1 MGPLAG
7 THHREL
13 NRQQA
18 ELNRLM
24 LSFQQHERAMA
35 LFLQQHA
42 RLHARA
48 MARTDPWSLEDDVLE
63 GLGADDLRRVPAG
76 CMHSLAWLL
85 WHMARCEDIAINL
98 LVAAGDQVLLA
109 GGWLEKLGVSARDT
123 GNCMDAAEIDA
134 FSQTVDLEALRAYR
148 VAVGRRTREI
158 AAGLGPA
165 DLKRKVDPACL
176 QRVWDE
182 GAVLPAASG
191 IVEYWG
197 RRNTAGLLLMPAS
210 IDILKIQFRMI
221 LTGSF
226 IPTLL

>member
-1 MGPLAG
+1 MAPLAE
-7 THHREL
+7 THYREL

-24 LSFQQHERAMA
+24 LSFQRHEQAMA

-48 MARTDPWSLEDDVLE
+48 MAGTEPWSLEDEVLE
-63 GLGADDLRRVPAG
+63 GLSPEDLRRLPPG
-76 CMHSLAWLL
+76 GEHSLAWLL
-85 WHMARCEDIAINL
+85 WHIARCEDIAMNL
-98 LVAAGDQVLLA
+98 LVAGSDQVLLA
-109 GGWLEKLGVSARDT
+109 GGWLEKLGISARDT
-123 GNCMDAAEIDA
+123 GNCMDAAEIEA
-134 FSQTVDLEALRAYR
+134 FSQAVDLEALRAYR

-165 DLKRKVDPACL
+165 DLKRKVEPARL

-191 IVEYWG
+191 VVEYWG

-210 IDILKIQFRMI
+210 RHLVTHWNEGIRVRKNLRK
-221 LTGSF
+221 
-226 IPTLL
+226 